1 MPKYL
6 VKEKSL
12 IGNEIFEAGQTVEYD
27 GLPAENLEPL
37 DDEGRAK
44 HEEYLASNKARI
56 AAMTEQYKDQPSV
69 GDPAIFMAQF
79 SKMLADQQE
88 KQAEQ
93 IGNAVAQALAAIF
106 PNGVPVKGTV
116 KLPDASGDPVA

>member
-27 GLPAENLEPL
+27 GLPAENLEPI

-44 HEEYLASNKARI
+44 YAEYLASNKARI
-56 AAMTEQYKDQPSV
+56 AAMTEQYKDQPGV

-79 SKMLADQQE
+79 SKMLAEQQAQ
-88 KQAEQ
+88 QAEQ
-93 IGNAVAQALAAIF
+93 IGAAVAQALAAIF

-116 KLPDASGDPVA
+116 KLPETVGDAAA